1 MSDQIKHECGIALIR
16 LLKPLSY
23 YKEKYGDIHYGLN
36 KMYLL
41 MEKQHNRGQDG
52 AGLATIK
59 LDTAP
64 GSPYFDR
71 ERSVDKQA
79 IKAIFDK
86 VFKPFANL
94 SDKEKEQLQDM
105 DYVKNHYPFMGELLL
120 GHLRYGTHGGNDMSN
135 CHPRIR
141 ANNWKTRTLIV
152 AGNFN
157 MTNVD
162 ELFDK
167 LVDLGQF
174 PREMSDTM
182 TVLEKIGHFLDVE
195 NQKLFKKF
203 KPSGLSNYEITPLI
217 EHSINVTEIL
227 KNSAEDFDGGYAM
240 AGMIGHGDAF
250 VMRDPSGIRP
260 AYFYKDEE
268 VVVVASE
275 RPAIQTAF
283 NVHRSKV
290 QEIKPGYALI
300 IKKDGSVGE
309 VECTTPLERKAC
321 SFERIYFSRG
331 SDFEI
336 YQERK
341 MLGRLLVPTIL
352 DAVQHDVENT
362 VFSYIPN
369 TAEVAFIGMTEE
381 IQKQHIQ
388 RKLKAF
394 NAGEIKTTEELHE
407 QLSVMPRVEKI
418 AIKDVKM
425 RTFITDDSS
434 RNDLVQHVY
443 DVTYGLVRNNQDTL
457 VVLDDS
463 IVRGTTLKES
473 ILTMLDRL
481 QPKKIIVVSSAPQ
494 IRYPDCYGI
503 DMSKM
508 GSFVAFQAAVQLW
521 KDRNEYAVLEQ
532 LYKDCKEEIQKPL
545 HEVQNL
551 VKQVYAPFSPEEISA
566 KIADIV
572 KPNHIFS
579 DVQVIYQKI
588 EDLHIAC
595 PNNLGDWYFTGD
607 YPTPGGNR
615 VALNAFINYMEG
627 KNVRAY

>member
-105 DYVKNHYPFMGELLL
+105 DYMKNHYPFMGELLL

-182 TVLEKIGHFLDVE
+182 TVLEKIGQFLDVE

>member
-23 YKEKYGDIHYGLN
+23 YKEKYNDTYFGLN

-64 GSPYFDR
+64 GNAYFDR

-86 VFKPFANL
+86 IFKQFSNL
-94 SDKEKEQLQDM
+94 SDKEKDKLQDF

-162 ELFDK
+162 ALFDK

-182 TVLEKIGHFLDVE
+182 TVLEKIGHFLDGE
-195 NQKLFKKF
+195 NQRLFKKF

-217 EHSINVTEIL
+217 EHNINVVDIL
-227 KNSAEDFDGGYAM
+227 KNAAEDFDGGYAM

-250 VMRDPSGIRP
+250 VMRDPCGIRP
-260 AYFYKDEE
+260 AYYYKDDE

-283 NVHRSKV
+283 NVHKNSV
-290 QEIKPGYALI
+290 HEIRPGHALI

-309 VECTTPLERKAC
+309 IQCIAPQERKAC

-331 SDFEI
+331 SDAEI

-341 MLGRLLVPTIL
+341 TLGKLLVPTIL
-352 DAVQHDVENT
+352 NAVHHNVENT

-388 RKLKAF
+388 NKIEAF
-394 NAGEIKTTEELHE
+394 NTGTIQSTEELHR
-407 QLSVMPRVEKI
+407 QLSIMPRIEKI

-443 DVTYGLVRNNQDTL
+443 DVTYGLVKNHEDTL

-494 IRYPDCYGI
+494 IRFPDCYGI

-508 GSFVAFQAAVQLW
+508 GSFVAFQAAVELW
-521 KDRNEYAVLEQ
+521 KDRNEFSFLEK
-532 LYKDCKEEIQKPL
+532 LYKACKEEVQKPL
-545 HEVQNL
+545 NEITNL
-551 VKQVYAPFSPEEISA
+551 VKEVYAPFSADEISV
-566 KIADIV
+566 KIAEII
-572 KPNHIFS
+572 KPKHIFS
-579 DVQVIYQKI
+579 DVQVIYQTI
-588 EDLHIAC
+588 ENLHVAC
-595 PNNLGDWYFTGD
+595 PNNLGDWYFTGN
-607 YPTPGGNR
+607 YPTQGGNR

>member
-105 DYVKNHYPFMGELLL
+105 DYMKNHYPFMGELLL

-260 AYFYKDEE
+260 AYFYKDDE

>member
-23 YKEKYGDIHYGLN
+23 YKEKYGDIHYGLS

-41 MEKQHNRGQDG
+41 MQKQHNRGQDG

-59 LDTAP
+59 LNTSP
-64 GSPYFDR
+64 GQPYFDR
-71 ERSVDKQA
+71 ERSVEKQA
-79 IKAIFDK
+79 IQAIFDK
-86 VFKPFANL
+86 IFHQFSDL
-94 SDKEKEQLQDM
+94 SDAEKTRIQNL
-105 DYVKNHYPFMGELLL
+105 DYVKNNYEFMGELLL
-120 GHLRYGTHGGNDMSN
+120 GHLRYGTHGGNDKSN

-167 LVDLGQF
+167 LVSLGQF

-195 NQKLFKKF
+195 NQRLFKKY
-203 KPSGLSNYEITPLI
+203 KPQISNNYEITPLI
-217 EHSINVTEIL
+217 EQNTNVADIL
-227 KNSAEDFDGGYAM
+227 KNAVEDFDGGYAM
-240 AGMIGHGDAF
+240 AGLIGHGDAF
-250 VMRDPSGIRP
+250 VIRDPNGIRP
-260 AYFYKDEE
+260 AYYYKDDE

-275 RPAIQTAF
+275 RPAIQTSF

-290 QEIKPGYALI
+290 QEIKPGHALI

-309 VECTTPLERKAC
+309 VECIKAKERKAC

-341 MLGRLLVPTIL
+341 TLGKLVVPAIL
-352 DAVQHDVENT
+352 ERVNYDIKNT

-369 TAEVAFIGMTEE
+369 TAEVAFLGMAEE
-381 IQKQHIQ
+381 VQKQHVQKNIQ
-388 RKLKAF
+388 DF
-394 NAGEIKTTEELHE
+394 NSGKIASQEEFQQ
-407 QLSVMPRVEKI
+407 QLSVMPRIEKI
-418 AIKDVKM
+418 AVKDVKL
-425 RTFITDDSS
+425 RTFITDDTS
-434 RNDLVQHVY
+434 RNDLVHHVY
-443 DVTYGLVRNNQDTL
+443 DVTYGIVNNDVDTL

-473 ILTMLDRL
+473 ILTMLNRL

-508 GSFVAFQAAVQLW
+508 GSFVAFQAAIALW
-521 KDRNEYAVLEQ
+521 KERNKFHVIQ
-532 LYKDCKEEIQKPL
+532 DLYKRCKEEIQKPIA
-545 HEVQNL
+545 EMQNL
-551 VKQVYAPFSPEEISA
+551 VKEVYEPYTYDEISA

-572 KPNHIFS
+572 KPNNIFAQ
-579 DVQVIYQKI
+579 VEVIYQTI
-588 EDLHIAC
+588 DDLHKAC
-595 PNNLGDWYFTGD
+595 PNNTGDWYFTGD
-607 YPTPGGNR
+607 YPTAGGNK
-615 VALNAFINYMEG
+615 VSLNAFINYMEG
-627 KNVRAY
+627 RNVRAY

>member
-1 MSDQIKHECGIALIR
+1 MSDPIKHECGIALIR

-36 KMYLL
+36 RMYLL

-86 VFKPFANL
+86 VFRPFANL

-105 DYVKNHYPFMGELLL
+105 EYVKNHYPFMGELLL

-217 EHSINVTEIL
+217 EHNIDVTEIL
-227 KNSAEDFDGGYAM
+227 KNAAEDFDGGYAM
-240 AGMIGHGDAF
+240 AGMMGHGDAF

-260 AYFYKDEE
+260 AYFYKDDE

-290 QEIKPGYALI
+290 QEIKPGHALV

-309 VECTTPLERKAC
+309 VQCIQPMERKAC

-341 MLGRLLVPTIL
+341 TLGKLLVPTIL
-352 DAVQHDVENT
+352 EAVNHDVENT

-381 IQKQHIQ
+381 IHKQHIQ
-388 RKLKAF
+388 LKLNAF
-394 NAGEIKTTEELHE
+394 NKGEIKTTEELHE
-407 QLSVMPRVEKI
+407 QLSLMPRVEKI

-425 RTFITDDSS
+425 RTFITEDTS
-434 RNDLVQHVY
+434 RNDLVHHVY
-443 DVTYGLVRNNQDTL
+443 DVTYGLVKNNQDTL

-494 IRYPDCYGI
+494 ILYPDCYGI

-521 KDRNEYAVLEQ
+521 KERNEYHVLEA
-532 LYKDCKEEIQKPL
+532 LYKECKEEIQKPL
-545 HEVQNL
+545 SEIRNL
-551 VKQVYAPFSPEEISA
+551 VKKVYEPFTADEISA

-579 DVQVIYQKI
+579 DVQVIYQTI
-588 EDLHIAC
+588 DDLHTAC

-607 YPTPGGNR
+607 YPTQGGNR

>member
-1 MSDQIKHECGIALIR
+1 MSDPIKHECGIALIR

-36 KMYLL
+36 RMYLL

-86 VFKPFANL
+86 IFRPFANL

-105 DYVKNHYPFMGELLL
+105 EYVKNHYPFMGELLL

-217 EHSINVTEIL
+217 EHNIDVTEIL
-227 KNSAEDFDGGYAM
+227 KNAAEDFDGGYAM
-240 AGMIGHGDAF
+240 AGMMGHGDAF

-260 AYFYKDEE
+260 AYFYKDDE

-290 QEIKPGYALI
+290 QEIKPGHALI

-309 VECTTPLERKAC
+309 VQCIQPMERKAC

-341 MLGRLLVPTIL
+341 TLGKLLVPTIL
-352 DAVQHDVENT
+352 EAVNHDVENT

-381 IQKQHIQ
+381 IHKQHIQ
-388 RKLKAF
+388 LKLNAF
-394 NAGEIKTTEELHE
+394 SKGEIKTTEELHE
-407 QLSVMPRVEKI
+407 QLSLMPRVEKI

-425 RTFITDDSS
+425 RTFITEDTS
-434 RNDLVQHVY
+434 RNDLVHHVY
-443 DVTYGLVRNNQDTL
+443 DVTYGLVKNNQDTL

-521 KDRNEYAVLEQ
+521 KERNEYHVLEA
-532 LYKDCKEEIQKPL
+532 LYKECKEEIQKPL
-545 HEVQNL
+545 SEIRNL
-551 VKQVYAPFSPEEISA
+551 VKKVYEPFTADEISA

-579 DVQVIYQKI
+579 DVQVIYQTI
-588 EDLHIAC
+588 DDLHTAC

-607 YPTPGGNR
+607 YPTQGGNR

>member
-260 AYFYKDEE
+260 AYFYKDDE

-579 DVQVIYQKI
+579 DVQVIYQTI
-588 EDLHIAC
+588 ENLHIAC

>member
-1 MSDQIKHECGIALIR
+1 
-16 LLKPLSY
+16 
-23 YKEKYGDIHYGLN
+23 
-36 KMYLL
+36 
-41 MEKQHNRGQDG
+41 
-52 AGLATIK
+52 
-59 LDTAP
+59 
-64 GSPYFDR
+64 
-71 ERSVDKQA
+71 
-79 IKAIFDK
+79 AIFDK
-86 VFKPFANL
+86 IFKPFANL

-260 AYFYKDEE
+260 AYFYKDDE

-309 VECTTPLERKAC
+309 VECTIPLERKAC

-352 DAVQHDVENT
+352 DAVKHDVENT

-388 RKLKAF
+388 RKLNAF

-579 DVQVIYQKI
+579 DVQVIYQTI
-588 EDLHIAC
+588 ENLHIAC